1 MDGART
7 WRSFAIFAVIMAA
20 CAVLPCTPI
29 PNFYIQQ
36 AFPILFFA
44 GLAQSWNILGGY
56 TGYLSL
62 GHSSF
67 VGMGGYTIGCLFFAF
82 RWSPFVTFPLAAV
95 SAAILALIIGVI
107 CFRIRG
113 SYFLI
118 ATMLVLF
125 IMQTLAN
132 NVPSITNGADGI
144 DFPLFTSS
152 FTQENRIW
160 FYVGLGL
167 VVLATLVAFCIERS
181 RLGLNLMA
189 IREDEDVARMMGV
202 KVVHCKAA
210 AFMVSAALAG
220 LLGAAYTYRAHVIE
234 PTTAFSIEMS
244 AAPIMMSIL
253 GGSRNWIGPL
263 IGAVVYYAVSDALT
277 LSIGNAFSDMAF
289 AVFLI
294 CVVLLLP
301 EGITG
306 TFSRFHKKNTK
317 AEPPSGVPAATGPAK
332 ASRVETDARQSAFGH

>member
-1 MDGART
+1 MQAQHLSWGGLAV
-7 WRSFAIFAVIMAA
+7 FMAIVAA
-20 CAVLPCTPI
+20 CALLPFTPL
-29 PNFYIQQ
+29 PDFYIQQ
-36 AFPILFFA
+36 AFRILFFA

-67 VGMGGYTIGCLFFAF
+67 VGIGGYTIGCLFFAF
-82 RWSPFVTFPLAAV
+82 HWSPFLTFPLAGV
-95 SAAILALIIGVI
+95 SAAMLALIIGLI

-132 NVPSITNGADGI
+132 NLPSVTNGADGI
-144 DFPLFTSS
+144 DLPLFTSN
-152 FTQENRIW
+152 FTLEGRIW
-160 FYVGLGL
+160 FYIGLAL
-167 VVLATLVAFCIERS
+167 VVLTTLVAFFIERS

-189 IREDEDVARMMGV
+189 IREDEDVARTMGV
-202 KVVHCKAA
+202 KVVHCKAI
-210 AFMVSAALAG
+210 AFVVSAALAG

-234 PTTAFSIEMS
+234 PSTAFSVEMS
-244 AAPIMMSIL
+244 AAPIMMAIL

-263 IGAVVYYAVSDALT
+263 IGAVIYDVVSNILLLT
-277 LSIGNAFSDMAF
+277 VGNEASDMLF

-301 EGITG
+301 DGIIG
-306 TFSRFHKKNTK
+306 IVNRFRTKNVLP
-317 AEPPSGVPAATGPAK
+317 EPPSGVTPPIR
-332 ASRVETDARQSAFGH
+332 SDSALHPV

>member
-1 MDGART
+1 MQAQYSS
-7 WRSFAIFAVIMAA
+7 WRGLGIFAAIVAA
-20 CAVLPCTPI
+20 AALLPLTPL
-29 PNFYIQQ
+29 PDFYIQQ
-36 AFPILFFA
+36 AFRIVFFA

-67 VGMGGYTIGCLFFAF
+67 VGIGGYTIGCLFFAF
-82 RWSPFVTFPLAAV
+82 QWSPFFTFPLAGL

-132 NVPSITNGADGI
+132 NMRSLTNGADGI
-144 DFPLFTSS
+144 DFPLFTTD
-152 FTQENRIW
+152 FTLEARIW

-167 VVLATLVAFCIERS
+167 AVLTTLVAFFIERS

-189 IREDEDVARMMGV
+189 IREDEDVARTMGV
-202 KVVHCKAA
+202 KVVHCKAI
-210 AFMVSAALAG
+210 AFAVSAALAG
-220 LLGAAYTYRAHVIE
+220 LLGAAYAYRAHVIE
-234 PTTAFSIEMS
+234 PYTAFSVEMS
-244 AAPIMMSIL
+244 AAPIMMAIL
-253 GGSRNWIGPL
+253 GGNRNWIGPL
-263 IGAVVYYAVSDALT
+263 IGAVIYDAVSNILS
-277 LSIGNAFSDMAF
+277 LSIGNEFSDMLF

-301 EGITG
+301 DGITG
-306 TFSRFHKKNTK
+306 ILNRFSAKKVLP
-317 AEPPSGVPAATGPAK
+317 EPPSGALAPIR
-332 ASRVETDARQSAFGH
+332 SSSALHPVTR

>member
-1 MDGART
+1 MHGQQST
-7 WRSFAIFAVIMAA
+7 WRGFAIFAAIIAV
-20 CAVLPCTPI
+20 CAMLPFTPL
-29 PNFYIQQ
+29 PDFYIQQ
-36 AFPILFFA
+36 AYLILFFA

-67 VGMGGYTIGCLFFAF
+67 VGIGGYTVGCLFFAF
-82 RWSPFVTFPLAAV
+82 HWSPFLTFPLAAV
-95 SAAILALIIGVI
+95 SAAMLALTIGLI

-132 NVPSITNGADGI
+132 NLTSITNGADGI
-144 DFPLFTSS
+144 DLPLFTSD
-152 FTQENRIW
+152 FTAETRIW

-167 VVLATLVAFCIERS
+167 AVLTTLVAFTIERS

-189 IREDEDVARMMGV
+189 IREDEDVARTMGV
-202 KVVHCKAA
+202 KVVRCKAI

-234 PTTAFSIEMS
+234 PSTAFSVEMS
-244 AAPIMMSIL
+244 AAPIMMAIL
-253 GGSRNWIGPL
+253 GGSRTWVGPL
-263 IGAVVYYAVSDALT
+263 LGAVIYDVVSNVLT
-277 LSIGNAFSDMAF
+277 LVIGNAFSDMLF

-306 TFSRFHKKNTK
+306 FFNRFRTK
-317 AEPPSGVPAATGPAK
+317 AATPESPSGVADVIGPG
-332 ASRVETDARQSAFGH
+332 SALHTV

>member
-1 MDGART
+1 MHAQQSS
-7 WRSFAIFAVIMAA
+7 WRGFAIFAIIVAV
-20 CAVLPCTPI
+20 CAILPYTHVPD
-29 PNFYIQQ
+29 FYIQQ
-36 AFPILFFA
+36 AFSILFFA

-67 VGMGGYTIGCLFFAF
+67 VGIGGYTIGCLFYAF
-82 RWSPFVTFPLAAV
+82 HWSPFLTFPLAAV

-132 NVPSITNGADGI
+132 NLPSITNGADGI
-144 DFPLFTSS
+144 DLPLFTSDFS
-152 FTQENRIW
+152 KENRIW

-167 VVLATLVAFCIERS
+167 MVLTTIVAFCIERS

-189 IREDEDVARMMGV
+189 IREDEDVARTMGV
-202 KVVHCKAA
+202 KVVHCKAI

-234 PTTAFSIEMS
+234 PTTAFSVEMS
-244 AAPIMMSIL
+244 AAPIMMAIL
-253 GGSRNWIGPL
+253 GGSRTWIGPL
-263 IGAVVYYAVSDALT
+263 IGAVIYVVASNFLT
-277 LSIGNAFSDMAF
+277 LSVGNVFSDMLF

-306 TFSRFHKKNTK
+306 IF
-317 AEPPSGVPAATGPAK
+317 
-332 ASRVETDARQSAFGH
+332 ARLRANAYKG

>member
-1 MDGART
+1 MGGART
-7 WRSFAIFAVIMAA
+7 WRSFAVFAAIMAV
-20 CAVLPCTPI
+20 CAILPLTPI
-29 PNFYIQQ
+29 PQFYIQQ

-67 VGMGGYTIGCLFFAF
+67 VGIGGYTIGCLFFAF
-82 RWSPFVTFPLAAV
+82 QWSPFMTFPLAAV
-95 SAAILALIIGVI
+95 SAAVLALIIGII

-144 DFPLFTSS
+144 DLPLFTSNFS
-152 FTQENRIW
+152 QENRIW

-167 VVLATLVAFCIERS
+167 VVLTTLVAFCIERS

-202 KVVHCKAA
+202 KVVHCKAV
-210 AFMVSAALAG
+210 AFTVSAALAG
-220 LLGAAYTYRAHVIE
+220 LLGAAYTFRAHVIE
-234 PTTAFSIEMS
+234 PTTAFGLEMS

-253 GGSRNWIGPL
+253 GGSRNWVGPL
-263 IGAVVYYAVSDALT
+263 IGAVVYDVVSNALA

-301 EGITG
+301 NGITG
-306 TFSRFHKKNTK
+306 TFAQLRARNTK
-317 AEPPSGVPAATGPAK
+317 AEPPSGAPAAVEAVVVRTRQGSSSCTPA
-332 ASRVETDARQSAFGH
+332 RF

>member
-1 MDGART
+1 MSGART
-7 WRSFAIFAVIMAA
+7 WRSFGIFAAIMAA
-20 CAVLPCTPI
+20 CAILPYTPI
-29 PNFYIQQ
+29 PDFYIQQ

-67 VGMGGYTIGCLFFAF
+67 VGIGGYTIGCFFFAF
-82 RWSPFVTFPLAAV
+82 QWSPFVTFPLAAV

-132 NVPSITNGADGI
+132 NLPSITNGADGI
-144 DFPLFTSS
+144 DLPLFTSNFS
-152 FTQENRIW
+152 QENRIW
-160 FYVGLGL
+160 FDVGLGL
-167 VVLATLVAFCIERS
+167 VVLTTLVAFCIERS

-202 KVVHCKAA
+202 KVVHCKAV
-210 AFMVSAALAG
+210 AFTVSAALAG

-234 PTTAFSIEMS
+234 PTTAFSVDMS
-244 AAPIMMSIL
+244 AAPIMMAIL

-263 IGAVVYYAVSDALT
+263 IGAVVYDAVSNVLA

-301 EGITG
+301 DGITG
-306 TFSRFHKKNTK
+306 AFSRFRAKFAK
-317 AEPPSGVPAATGPAK
+317 AEPPSGMPAAVPAK
-332 ASRVETDARQSAFGH
+332 ALQTVESDGPQSAFSH

>member
-1 MDGART
+1 MHGQQSS
-7 WRSFAIFAVIMAA
+7 WRGFAIFAAIVAV
-20 CAVLPCTPI
+20 CAILPYAPV
-29 PNFYIQQ
+29 PDFYIQQ
-36 AFPILFFA
+36 AFPIFFFA

-67 VGMGGYTIGCLFFAF
+67 VGIGGYTIGCLFFAF
-82 RWSPFVTFPLAAV
+82 HWSPFVIFPLAAV

-132 NVPSITNGADGI
+132 NLPSITNGADGI
-144 DFPLFTSS
+144 DLPLFTTNFSE
-152 FTQENRIW
+152 ENRIW

-167 VVLATLVAFCIERS
+167 VVLTTLVAFCIERS

-189 IREDEDVARMMGV
+189 IREDEDVARTMGV
-202 KVVHCKAA
+202 KVAHCKAI

-234 PTTAFSIEMS
+234 PSTAFSVEMS
-244 AAPIMMSIL
+244 AAPIMMAIL
-253 GGSRNWIGPL
+253 GGCRNWIGPL
-263 IGAVVYYAVSDALT
+263 IGAVIYDAVSNVLA
-277 LSIGNAFSDMAF
+277 LSIGNAFSDMLF

-301 EGITG
+301 NGITG
-306 TFSRFHKKNTK
+306 ILTRFRTKNTK
-317 AEPPSGVPAATGPAK
+317 PEPPSGVIAAMG
-332 ASRVETDARQSAFGH
+332 SGSALHPV